1 MLFYFIQNKKDR
13 LFSFYIV
20 NTAFPNQINPPIIN
34 KATVVWSILYCS
46 PYRVMWGA
54 YFSKASSI
62 RKILSMWVKTPSVST
77 LSDNDMLQ
85 LKCRFHDLRHY
96 NASIILALGV
106 PDKYAM
112 ERMGHSTTDMLKKV
126 YQHVMTEKRKEVSD
140 VVNAHM
146 NTFEVEK
153 WQETIIF
160 WWSKIRVN
168 MDFVS
173 CFVSCRWFMACTNV
187 RFSEH

>member
-1 MLFYFIQNKKDR
+1 
-13 LFSFYIV
+13 
-20 NTAFPNQINPPIIN
+20 
-34 KATVVWSILYCS
+34 
-46 PYRVMWGA
+46 
-54 YFSKASSI
+54 
-62 RKILSMWVKTPSVST
+62 MWVKTPSVST

-153 WQETIIF
+153 
-160 WWSKIRVN
+160 
-168 MDFVS
+168 
-173 CFVSCRWFMACTNV
+173 
-187 RFSEH
+187 